1 MTSSDA
7 QPQLPTGAVQIP
19 EHVVR
24 RAFDEETV
32 LLNLQTGQYHGLNST
47 AGTMLDALEA
57 TADAAAAAQRI
68 AQELDMPLERI
79 EADLAELCDAL
90 ARRGLIQIDG

>member
-1 MTSSDA
+1 MSASDS
-7 QPQLPTGAVQIP
+7 QPQLPSGAVQIP

-32 LLNLQTGQYHGLNST
+32 LLNLRTGQYHGLNST

-57 TADAAAAAQRI
+57 TADASAAAQRL
-68 AQELDMPLERI
+68 ATDLDVPLDRI
-79 EADLAELCDAL
+79 SADLAGLCEAL